1 MFCVGYMLTR
11 SRMMKHTRLW
21 QDNLY
26 EDGFQS
32 VKWGYL
38 ELMKQPCMHMW
49 CVCAHVLREIKL
61 YPTLAIVTSLN
72 LDLFI
77 FHSKWRKRIL
87 GPICTAQGS
96 QVQKPLCWEP
106 ESSESKLA
114 LWRGDSALGKPLGL
128 SIAKLGCLAEQS
140 SRVTHTPVL
149 PLSSAIIPSSFCH
162 QWSTLSTPPP
172 VFFLLLL
179 CFKYSLQMLISYFL
193 FFDCWNPPLLTHQC
207 SEPDLAV

>member
-1 MFCVGYMLTR
+1 MFYVGYTLTR

-21 QDNLY
+21 QGNLY

-49 CVCAHVLREIKL
+49 CVCEHVLREIKL

-87 GPICTAQGS
+87 GPICTTQGS

-140 SRVTHTPVL
+140 SSVTHTPVL

-162 QWSTLSTPPP
+162 QWSTLSTPQP
-172 VFFLLLL
+172 VFFFYFYALIIAFRCLFLI
-179 CFKYSLQMLISYFL
+179 FFSLIVETLS
-193 FFDCWNPPLLTHQC
+193 
-207 SEPDLAV
+207 S